1 VLIRCS
7 DDANELFNLAAAAN
21 SQQESPVSV
30 DCDIVSSVHCTVM
43 SSVVLLAL
51 CSSGANYRH

>member
-7 DDANELFNLAAAAN
+7 EDANELLNLAAAAN

-30 DCDIVSSVHCTVM
+30 AYDIVSSSLHCNLLG
-43 SSVVLLAL
+43 SIVLIGL
-51 CSSGANYRH
+51 CSSVAN